1 MFEVVTPIVYE
12 FNWRE
17 VDVVFNPETL
27 ITSLLFKLW
36 GFSAYIVNEF
46 FSSPEKNS
54 TLLIVLVA
62 VLTRV
67 TDFPFILETFAA
79 APYPLVPLS
88 SNIIELFTL

>member
-17 VDVVFNPETL
+17 VDVVFSPETL
-27 ITSLLFKLW
+27 IISVFFKLW

-88 SNIIELFTL
+88 SNTIELFTL